1 MARRNRRRRTRT
13 VTRTRRRRN
22 AVKKVSKGIKSQWR
36 KISTGA
42 GVIAGLS
49 QITSTDMAASA
60 GQPIAIRAKNFSN
73 SLLGRV
79 TGFTPF
85 KDAPGSNTPQTI
97 SLEGMFNK
105 YTGIGIGMLA
115 YSMIPAK
122 LLPHRSK
129 AKMLG
134 KSLFGAGL
142 ISGIFS
148 PSGNPH
154 THNLVSS
161 NTHTTSYATGQQVTV
176 T

>member
-1 MARRNRRRRTRT
+1 MARRNRRRKTRT

-22 AVKKVSKGIKSQWR
+22 ATKKVSRGIKSQWK

-49 QITSTDMAASA
+49 QITGTDMAAST

-79 TGFTPF
+79 TGYTPF
-85 KDAPGSNTPQTI
+85 KDAPGANTPQTI

-122 LLPHRSK
+122 LLPHKGK
-129 AKMLG
+129 AKTLG

-161 NTHTTSYATGQQVTV
+161 NSHSASYATGQQVTV